1 MILTHGANGLPRGG
15 GGMTVNIGGRE
26 YPIVQI
32 GNQVW
37 LAENLDYKW
46 PGLAI
51 GGVAYDFSPHANY
64 YNNDSS
70 TYGVDGLRYG
80 LLYNRAAILY
90 LESNKT
96 ELLPSGWRVP
106 SRDDLNVLVD
116 SVSGDA
122 SKLKSTSGWVSGN
135 GDNST
140 GFAAVPSG
148 YNNAYAYYE
157 NIFVNIGS
165 MGYYG
170 SITGNS
176 SIEGK
181 ALSTNN
187 TVASIS
193 VGETRQLALRLIKDA

>member
-1 MILTHGANGLPRGG
+1 MILTHGANSLPRGG
-15 GGMTVNIGGRE
+15 GGMTVTIGGRE
-26 YPIVQI
+26 YPVVQI
-32 GNQVW
+32 GNQLW

-46 PGLAI
+46 PGLAR
-51 GGVAYDFSPHANY
+51 GGLAYSFSPHANY
-64 YNNDSS
+64 YNNDSA

-80 LLYNRAAILY
+80 LLYNRAAIQY
-90 LESNKT
+90 LESNKN

-106 SRDDLNVLVD
+106 SIYDLDALVN

-148 YNNAYAYYE
+148 YNNSYAEYE
-157 NIFVNIGS
+157 NNFEYVGS
-165 MGYYG
+165 KGYYG
-170 SITGNS
+170 SKTGNG

-181 ALSTNN
+181 IFSTDN
-187 TVASIS
+187 TVHTVSA
-193 VGETRQLALRLIKDA
+193 GETRQMALRLIKDV

>member
-1 MILTHGANGLPRGG
+1 MILTHGANSLPRGG
-15 GGMTVNIGGRE
+15 GGMTVTIGGRE
-26 YPIVQI
+26 YPVVQI
-32 GNQVW
+32 GNQLW

-51 GGVAYDFSPHANY
+51 GGLAYSFSPHANY
-64 YNNDSS
+64 YNNDSA

-90 LESNKT
+90 LESNKND
-96 ELLPSGWRVP
+96 LLPSGWRVP
-106 SRDDLNVLVD
+106 SRNDLNALIN

-148 YNNAYAYYE
+148 YNNSYE
-157 NIFVNIGS
+157 SFKNEFSDIGS
-165 MGYYG
+165 KGYYA
-170 SITGNS
+170 STTGNG

-181 ALSTNN
+181 IFSTDN
-187 TVASIS
+187 TVRPVS
-193 VGETRQLALRLIKDA
+193 VGETRQMALRLIKDV